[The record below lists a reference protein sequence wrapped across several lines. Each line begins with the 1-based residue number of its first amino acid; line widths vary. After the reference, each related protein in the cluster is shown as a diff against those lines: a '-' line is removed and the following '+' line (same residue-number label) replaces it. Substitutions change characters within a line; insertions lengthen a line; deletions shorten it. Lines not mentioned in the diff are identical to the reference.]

1 MDPPGQQVV
10 LAQQVESALQVQ
22 LVLPGRLAMEVLQ
35 VLLAVVAWLVSRGQ
49 RVPLVQALWVQQ
61 ALPAHRG
68 LLVRIVLVL
77 QVRQVHSVLL
87 ARLLLL
93 PALRVQ
99 RGQLV
104 IQALQVLPAQLALL
118 AKPAL
123 VVLRVQPVHSD
134 PLGQL
139 ELKVLKAL

>member
-1 MDPPGQQVV
+1 MV
-10 LAQQVESALQVQ
+10 AQ
-22 LVLPGRLAMEVLQ
+22 LVLQVIMVLQ
-35 VLLAVVAWLVSRGQ
+35 AGRGQ
-49 RVPLVQALWVQQ
+49 LVQQVQALWVQQ
-61 ALPAHRG
+61 DQQGHKARQVQIALG
-68 LLVRIVLVL
+68 L

-134 PLGQL
+134 PLDQL

>member
-1 MDPPGQQVV
+1 M
-10 LAQQVESALQVQ
+10 AVQ
-22 LVLPGRLAMEVLQ
+22 LVLQVIMVLQ
-35 VLLAVVAWLVSRGQ
+35 AGRGQ
-49 RVPLVQALWVQQ
+49 LVQQVQALWVQQ

-99 RGQLV
+99 RGQQV
-104 IQALQVLPAQLALL
+104 ALA
-118 AKPAL
+118 
-123 VVLRVQPVHSD
+123 
-134 PLGQL
+134 
-139 ELKVLKAL
+139 